1 MKRIIIAICILC
13 CFQSLLQAQ
22 DTSYVRKIIKTLTA
36 EEYFGRG
43 YTKQGVQLAAD
54 FLEQEMKSI
63 GLSPFQDNYK
73 QDLSYVV
80 NVFPSAYSLK
90 LDDKTYQAG
99 TEYIISP
106 DCGNINEKFEL
117 YKVPIQF
124 LNDSSK
130 FCKIKKKNTEGKFV
144 VLHLH
149 EISDRKQKHFIR
161 TKISDNFLKAR
172 GYILV
177 QDIYPI
183 WSISA
188 TKNDAAIIRFNKSK
202 FPESAKTIALHIE
215 SEQKPV
221 ETSNLIAYIPGETD
235 KKTIVFTAHYDH
247 LGGIGDSIFFPG
259 AQDNAS
265 GVATCLNIAKHYT
278 ENPVDYRVVIML
290 FTGEE
295 AGLLGSTYYSLN
307 PLFPLSEIDFLIN
320 LDMVGTGSDGIT
332 IVNAKDS
339 TYQDAFSK
347 FKEINIQDS
356 LQLKIQA
363 RGISANSDHY
373 PFNAQGVKGIFIY
386 SRGGNTFYHNP
397 QDTERTVSLAAYHEI
412 FTLITKFS
420 DQL

>member
-1 MKRIIIAICILC
+1 MKRILIAICILC

-22 DTSYVRKIIKTLTA
+22 DTSYVRKIVKTLSS
-36 EEYFGRG
+36 EQYFGRG

-54 FLEQEMKSI
+54 YLEQEMKTI
-63 GLSPFQDNYK
+63 GLTPFLDSYT

-80 NVFPSAYSLK
+80 NVFPGAYSLK
-90 LDDKTYQAG
+90 LDNKTFQAG
-99 TEYIISP
+99 TDYIISP
-106 DCGNINEKFEL
+106 DCGNINGEFEIYEIPL
-117 YKVPIQF
+117 QILK
-124 LNDSSK
+124 DSAK
-130 FCKIKKKNTEGKFV
+130 LCNIKQKKTKNKFV

-149 EISDRKQKHFIR
+149 ELSDRKQSNFIR
-161 TKISDNFLKAR
+161 EKISENFLKAR

-177 QDIYPI
+177 QDVYPI

-188 TKNDAAIIRFNKSK
+188 SKNEAVIIRFDKSY
-202 FPESAKTIALHIE
+202 FPELAETIELHVE
-215 SEQKPV
+215 SKQKPI
-221 ETSNLIAYIPGETD
+221 ETSNLIGYVPGNTD
-235 KKTIVFTAHYDH
+235 KTIMFTAHYDH

-259 AQDNAS
+259 AHDNAS
-265 GVATCLNIAKHYT
+265 GVAACLDIARHYI
-278 ENPVDYRVVIML
+278 EKPADYRIIIML

-320 LDMVGTGSDGIT
+320 LDMVGTGSKGIT

-339 TYQDAFSK
+339 TYKDAFAK
-347 FKEINIQDS
+347 FEAINTQDS

-373 PFNAQGVKGIFIY
+373 PFNEQGVRGVFIY
-386 SRGGNTFYHNP
+386 SRGGKTFYHNP
-397 QDTERTVSLAAYHEI
+397 QDKQQTVSLAAYQEI
-412 FTLITKFS
+412 FKLITKFA

>member
-1 MKRIIIAICILC
+1 MKRILIAICVFF

-22 DTSYVRKIIKTLTA
+22 DTNYVRKIVTTLSS
-36 EEYFGRG
+36 EKYFGRG

-63 GLSPFQDNYK
+63 GLTPFNDKYR

-80 NVFPSAYSLK
+80 NVFPGAYNLK
-90 LDDKTYQAG
+90 LDDKTYQPG

-106 DCGNINEKFEL
+106 DCGSIKGNFEIYEIPL
-117 YKVPIQF
+117 RI
-124 LNDSSK
+124 LNDSAK
-130 FCKIKKKNTEGKFV
+130 LCKINPKKVKDKFV

-149 EISDRKQKHFIR
+149 EISNRKYRNFIR

-177 QDIYPI
+177 QEVYPI

-188 TKNDAAIIRFNKSK
+188 SESDAVVIRFDKSH
-202 FPESAKTIALHIE
+202 FPESAKTLELHVE
-215 SEQKPV
+215 SKKEYV
-221 ETSNLIAYIPGETD
+221 ETGNLIGYIPGKTE
-235 KKTIVFTAHYDH
+235 KTIVFSAHYDH

-265 GVATCLNIAKHYT
+265 GVATCLDIAKYYIK
-278 ENPVDYRVVIML
+278 NPTDYRIVIML

-295 AGLLGSTYYSLN
+295 AGLLGSIYYNMN

-320 LDMVGTGSDGIT
+320 LDMVGTGDEGIT

-339 TYQDAFSK
+339 TYQDVFTM
-347 FKEINIQDS
+347 FKEINSQDS
-356 LQLKIQA
+356 LQLNLRA
-363 RGISANSDHY
+363 RGISANSDHH
-373 PFNAQGVKGIFIY
+373 PFNEQAVRGIFIY

-397 QDTERTVSLAAYHEI
+397 QDIQQSVSLAAYHEI
-412 FTLITKFS
+412 FKLITNFS